1 MIKLLLVEDDASLC
15 YMVKSSLEDLIG
27 GYEVIIANNGKEGLD
42 AWKDYRGRYRNACNG
57 WQGDGR
63 QNTGDRR

>member
-42 AWKDYRGRYRNACNG
+42 AWKEHRPDING